1 MAKILIVEDDLLV
14 SRMYQRAFISEGF
27 NVDLAANGREGLKKA
42 QEGRPDLVLLDI
54 MMPEMNGLEVLSA
67 LKTDEALKAIPVVV
81 LTNLSGTRDA
91 EAAMAKG
98 AAEYLVKSEY
108 KPREVVIRVK
118 SHLKS

>member
-98 AAEYLVKSEY
+98 AAEYLV
-108 KPREVVIRVK
+108 
-118 SHLKS
+118 